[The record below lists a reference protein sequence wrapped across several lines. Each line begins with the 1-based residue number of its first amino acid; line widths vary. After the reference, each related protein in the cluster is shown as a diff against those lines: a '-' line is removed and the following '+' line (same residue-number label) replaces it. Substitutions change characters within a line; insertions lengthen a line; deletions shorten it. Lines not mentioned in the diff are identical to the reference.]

1 MASSTSRQRN
11 DPSDGIIRPRPMK
24 PSNPII
30 TSAQSEEKPHR
41 ANGGPLS
48 KLDMPTSG
56 LSSGRSTPLPP
67 DAPPSAIS
75 LSSARKHIRAQQK
88 HRLFPTID
96 YAARVSHFDPK
107 SDYRDFRGFF
117 VLFWI
122 GLAIM
127 VITTMLR
134 NIKDTGFPF
143 RVGVWALLTERVW
156 QLALTDLAMIASTF
170 ITLPLHKVFRK
181 SKGWLWWEKGGMPIQ
196 SLYQVAWLALWINWP
211 FLLGW
216 NWTAQVF
223 FTLHTMVMLMKM
235 HSYAFY
241 NGHLSTTEHR
251 LSALDDPKNASTA
264 AAVRYPS
271 SSTHLNELNKI
282 KERKAHQDEENAL
295 AQLRED
301 LAFELT
307 SPLGSVTYPQNLTL
321 SNYADYILCPTLCY
335 ELEYPRT
342 ERTQYLELFWKVLA
356 VFGCIFLLTITSEEF
371 IVPVLRDASVRLE
384 DISSTS
390 ETILILLETISLLL
404 FPFMVTLLLVFLV
417 IFEYVLGAFAE
428 ITCFADRHFYSDWWN
443 SCDWLEFSREWNI
456 PVHHF
461 LRRHVYGASRPYM
474 SRNMSTLIT
483 FLLSAIGHELVM
495 GCITKKLRGYGFLA
509 QMSQLPIV
517 ALQRSKLVKGKRL
530 FNNIAFW
537 VSMILGLSVMCA
549 LYVLKNLL
557 QWIPNLIRYFGAL
570 NLYGVQGGFKIH
582 RPLAGQERTIPAL
595 LTLLLPILLFL
606 FSMSSW
612 SNRFWPSGGR
622 YSPFAATPS
631 QPPPTVTDADYHYLG
646 PDDIDPQSNDSYG
659 FPSPAPH
666 RIMRTDSSTP
676 DILVLKHRSTTYT
689 LHFAAYAIADGDI
702 SVGDIRRLAA
712 RETKTDDLRCI
723 KLLYK
728 GKILRDDT
736 RPCRDE
742 GLKQNS
748 EIMCVVSEAS
758 SLPSHQLSSSSASED
773 EMMENGINGPR
784 IEVDGSIR
792 DDRARDRPKR
802 KGHRGGRKKKP
813 SNSTDTPRD
822 SSAYLAPEMPYS
834 TGTHHDRT
842 HSPPGRDPSPAP
854 SRPTPSPAPPSQKPA
869 AKLTNRETLEA
880 LASRFHTEFVP
891 PCIAFTS
898 HPPSDPKTRD
908 FEYKKLSE
916 TILAQII
923 LKLDAVETEGDDG
936 LRAKRKQLV
945 KETQNML
952 TLLDTV
958 GKPGGT

>member
-11 DPSDGIIRPRPMK
+11 DPSDGIARPRPMK
-24 PSNPII
+24 PGNPLI
-30 TSAQSEEKPHR
+30 SRAQSEERNHR

-48 KLDMPTSG
+48 KLEMPASG

-156 QLALTDLAMIASTF
+156 QLALTDLAMIAST
-170 ITLPLHKVFRK
+170 TLSLPLHKLFRK

-196 SLYQVAWLALWINWP
+196 SIYQAAWLALWINWP

-264 AAVRYPS
+264 AVVRYPS
-271 SSTHLNELNKI
+271 SSTHLSELNKI
-282 KERKAHQDEENAL
+282 KERKAHQDEEDAL

-301 LAFELT
+301 LALELT

-321 SNYADYILCPTLCY
+321 ANYADYILCPTLCY

-371 IVPVLRDASVRLE
+371 IVPVLHDASVRLE
-384 DISSTS
+384 NIHSTS
-390 ETILILLETISLLL
+390 ETFLILLETISLLL
-404 FPFMVTLLLVFLV
+404 FPFMVMFLLVFLV

-483 FLLSAIGHELVM
+483 FLLSAFGHELVM
-495 GCITKKLRGYGFLA
+495 GCITKKLRGYGFLG
-509 QMSQLPIV
+509 QMMQLPIV

-537 VSMILGLSVMCA
+537 ISMILGLSVMCA
-549 LYVLKNLL
+549 LYVL
-557 QWIPNLIRYFGAL
+557 
-570 NLYGVQGGFKIH
+570 V
-582 RPLAGQERTIPAL
+582 
-595 LTLLLPILLFL
+595 
-606 FSMSSW
+606 
-612 SNRFWPSGGR
+612 
-622 YSPFAATPS
+622 
-631 QPPPTVTDADYHYLG
+631 
-646 PDDIDPQSNDSYG
+646 
-659 FPSPAPH
+659 
-666 RIMRTDSSTP
+666 
-676 DILVLKHRSTTYT
+676 
-689 LHFAAYAIADGDI
+689 
-702 SVGDIRRLAA
+702 
-712 RETKTDDLRCI
+712 
-723 KLLYK
+723 
-728 GKILRDDT
+728 
-736 RPCRDE
+736 
-742 GLKQNS
+742 
-748 EIMCVVSEAS
+748 
-758 SLPSHQLSSSSASED
+758 
-773 EMMENGINGPR
+773 
-784 IEVDGSIR
+784 
-792 DDRARDRPKR
+792 
-802 KGHRGGRKKKP
+802 
-813 SNSTDTPRD
+813 
-822 SSAYLAPEMPYS
+822 
-834 TGTHHDRT
+834 
-842 HSPPGRDPSPAP
+842 
-854 SRPTPSPAPPSQKPA
+854 
-869 AKLTNRETLEA
+869 
-880 LASRFHTEFVP
+880 
-891 PCIAFTS
+891 
-898 HPPSDPKTRD
+898 
-908 FEYKKLSE
+908 
-916 TILAQII
+916 
-923 LKLDAVETEGDDG
+923 
-936 LRAKRKQLV
+936 
-945 KETQNML
+945 
-952 TLLDTV
+952 
-958 GKPGGT
+958 